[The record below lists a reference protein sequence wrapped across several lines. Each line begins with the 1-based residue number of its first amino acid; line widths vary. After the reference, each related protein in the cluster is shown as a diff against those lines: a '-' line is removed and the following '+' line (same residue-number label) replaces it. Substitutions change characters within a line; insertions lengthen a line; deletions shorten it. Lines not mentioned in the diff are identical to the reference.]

1 MIIYVNGG
9 MKMTNKTIWYLP
21 LEDVKS
27 RYTNQLCNSWIPD
40 SILTFKKDDTDFKVI
55 KGETEQKDIK
65 VGQVLDA
72 TGRGIFS
79 LSQVI
84 NFLKE
89 IDKGNVKNNDVIYIQ
104 DFWTPGLEA
113 IQYALD
119 LYKLNDVKF
128 YSMLHAQTV
137 DEYDFTYP
145 MRHWMRPIELGYDKL
160 HSKGGIFVG
169 SIIHKEQL
177 REAGFTSPIHVVS
190 LPIGLDEVTERMKP
204 YEKNTENAIVF
215 SSRMDIEKYPDF
227 MMDVAEAFLQK
238 YIDWKFYVTTSSKQL
253 RGNSPEILER
263 AKNLALK
270 NNRFIIKENLTK
282 DEYYEILCK
291 CKIQLNTSLQDYVSW
306 TLLEATTAGC
316 DICYPN
322 FRSFPEI
329 LPQDRMYKP
338 WVIKSALKVIDD
350 CINNPQTHYKIA
362 EISNIGR
369 LLEGYILNNGVDKE
383 YNIWKDSEEVLELF
397 KGAKNETLDR

>member
-1 MIIYVNGG
+1 MIKN
-9 MKMTNKTIWYLP
+9 TIWYLP

-27 RYTNQLCNSWIPD
+27 RYTNQLCNSWMPEA
-40 SILTFKKDDTDFKVI
+40 ILQFKDKNTDFKVI
-55 KGETEQKDIK
+55 KGETKQTDIK
-65 VGQVLDA
+65 VGHVLDA

-84 NFLKE
+84 NFLQE
-89 IDKGNVKNNDVIYIQ
+89 IDKGNVKNNDVIFIQ

-119 LYKLNDVKF
+119 LYKLDNIKF

-145 MRHWMRPIELGYDKL
+145 MRNWMRPVELGYDKL
-160 HSKGGIFVG
+160 HKNGGIFVG
-169 SIIHKEQL
+169 STIHKIQL
-177 REAGFTSPIHVVS
+177 REAGFKSPIHVVS
-190 LPIGLDEVTERMKP
+190 LPIGLSEVHNRMKK
-204 YEKNTENAIVF
+204 YIQNTENAVVF
-215 SSRMDIEKYPDF
+215 SSRMDTEKNPMF
-227 MMDVAEAFLQK
+227 MMDVAEAFLK
-238 YIDWKFYVTTSSKQL
+238 KHKDWKFYITTSAKQL
-253 RGNSPEILER
+253 RGNNLKILER
-263 AKNLALK
+263 AKKLSKTNK
-270 NNRFIIKENLTK
+270 RFIIKENLTK

-329 LPQDRMYKP
+329 LPKSRMYET
-338 WVIKSALKVIDD
+338 WSVTNALKVLDD
-350 CINNPQTHYKIA
+350 CINSPHTHYVIA
-362 EISNIGR
+362 EMSNVGR
-369 LLEGYILNNGVDKE
+369 LLEGYILNNGVTKE
-383 YNIWKDSEEVLELF
+383 YNIWKNMGEILKLVT
-397 KGAKNETLDR
+397 KNE